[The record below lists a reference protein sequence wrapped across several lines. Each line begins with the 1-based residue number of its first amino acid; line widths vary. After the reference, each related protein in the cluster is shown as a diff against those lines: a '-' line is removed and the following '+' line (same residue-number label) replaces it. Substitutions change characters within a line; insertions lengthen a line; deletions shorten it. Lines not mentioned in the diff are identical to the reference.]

1 MKRLIIFLS
10 ALILGFTAGAQELD
24 SLTRATMDTTLVGR
38 DIMNLMGSGIK
49 VSQSSAVRTALAGYI
64 SANRTKN
71 VSGYRIR
78 VFYDN
83 SPQARTRSESIAAYI
98 SSQYPEAGVYRSFES
113 PNYKVTVG
121 DFRSKDEALKLYMAL
136 KSIYPTAYIIKE
148 KSINY
153 PM

>member
-10 ALILGFTAGAQELD
+10 ALFLGFTAGAQELD

-98 SSQYPEAGVYRSFES
+98 RSQYPEAGVYRSFES